1 VIDLDTGRDRLLG
14 RLEHFRPGAI
24 HVNFASSP
32 DGGTILFNGAVRR
45 GGDLMLI
52 ENFR

>member
-1 VIDLDTGRDRLLG
+1 MVTGRHKLLG
-14 RLEHFRPGAI
+14 HLELFPPDMS
-24 HVNFASSP
+24 HVNIAASL
-32 DGGTILFNGAVRR
+32 DGKTILFRGTVRR

>member
-1 VIDLDTGRDRLLG
+1 V
-14 RLEHFRPGAI
+14 
-24 HVNFASSP
+24 HVNFAVSP
-32 DGGTILFNGAVRR
+32 DGRTILFNGVVRR